1 MRRSFRARVGAGG
14 PTVFVAGGALVVAAG
29 LVLVGCGSG
38 DGSAQTTA
46 ASKKPDLKVSGAY
59 MPVPPT
65 ADMAAGYFT
74 VANSGGADELTSVTS
89 DIAADITLHTT
100 DGGAM
105 KEQKSFDVPAGGRLD
120 FARGGNHV
128 MFDQLTHRPKLG
140 EKVSVELHFAKSGTI
155 TVELPVKDAT
165 YNPSN
170 HH

>member
-1 MRRSFRARVGAGG
+1 MTGSTKGLV
-14 PTVFVAGGALVVAAG
+14 TGGALIVAAG
-29 LVLVGCGSG
+29 LGLTGCGSA
-38 DGSAQTTA
+38 DGSAQTDA

-74 VANSGGADELTSVTS
+74 VTNSGGADELTSVTS
-89 DIAADITLHTT
+89 DLAADVTLHTT
-100 DGGAM
+100 DGGSM

-128 MFDQLTHRPKLG
+128 MFDKLSHRPKLG
-140 EKVSVELHFAKSGTI
+140 EKVSVELHFAESGTI
-155 TVELPVKDAT
+155 TVEVPVKAAT
-165 YNPSN
+165 YNPSS